1 MPQVFLKKNR
11 EDVLARHHPWIFS
24 GAIER
29 AEAEILPGETVTV
42 CDAAGKALAVGA
54 YSPASQIRVRLWSFD
69 AQTVID
75 KAFFSSKLQQAFA
88 ARKALDASTNAQRLV
103 FSEADGLPGLIVDRY
118 DDVLVCQFLSA
129 GAEFHRGLILECL
142 QETLACRSIYERSD
156 VSAREKEGLKQ
167 SSGLLCGE
175 EPPAEIAIKED
186 DINYLVDIRHGHKT
200 GFYLDQRDNRAF
212 LASVSE
218 GAEVLNC
225 FSYTGGFGL
234 CALAGGA
241 KSVINIDSSAQS
253 LQLAERNAQ
262 ANGFDADSFS
272 CLEAD
277 VFSKLRELQ
286 QKQRGFDLIVLD
298 PPKFIDNKNQ
308 IEKGARAYKD
318 INLQAFKLLRP
329 GGLLFTFSC
338 SGLMPVSLFQ
348 KVVAD
353 AALDANCEA
362 QILRQLGQAADHP
375 VSLNFPEAAY
385 LKGFCIRS
393 VSAPDGY

>member
-1 MPQVFLKKNR
+1 MSRVILKKNR
-11 EDVLARHHPWIFS
+11 EDILARHHPWIFS

-29 AEAEILPGETVTV
+29 VQGEVSPGETVTV
-42 CDAAGKALAVGA
+42 CSAAGEALAIGA

-69 AQTVID
+69 PQTVVD
-75 KAFFSSKLQQAFA
+75 KAFFMGRLQRAIA
-88 ARKALDASTNAQRLV
+88 ARQSLDASTNAQRLV
-103 FSEADGLPGLIVDRY
+103 FSEADALPGLIVDRY
-118 DDVLVCQFLSA
+118 DDVLVCQFLSS
-129 GAEFHRGLILECL
+129 GAEYHKAVILDCL
-142 QETLACRSIYERSD
+142 QELLSCRSIYERSD
-156 VSAREKEGLKQ
+156 VSSRDKEGLQ
-167 SSGLLCGE
+167 ESAGLLRGE
-175 EPPAEIAIKED
+175 EPPAEIGIQEHGLT
-186 DINYLVDIRHGHKT
+186 YLVDIRHGHKT

-212 LASVSE
+212 LASLSK

-234 CALAGGA
+234 SAMAGGA
-241 KSVINIDSSAQS
+241 KRVINIDSSEQS
-253 LQLAERNAQ
+253 LQLAARNARQ
-262 ANGFDADSFS
+262 NGFDAAAFD
-272 CLEAD
+272 CVEAD

-286 QKQRGFDLIVLD
+286 NQQRSFDLIVLD
-298 PPKFIDNKNQ
+298 PPKFIDNKQQ

-362 QILRQLGQAADHP
+362 QIIRQLGQAADHP

-385 LKGFCIRS
+385 LKGFCIRK
-393 VSAPDGY
+393 VNMPHGH